1 MKPKKCHLRTFL
13 TKKQYAF
20 TLARL
25 SVILLGISLN
35 FFFPCILV
43 LWQQRDCGFL
53 FFGPK
58 NRALPKST
66 RIPSYSITQG
76 AHVIFQLS
84 KSEAAAASSSRTT
97 QWDTFF
103 VQRFHFLLQISK
115 NTYCIQVQVLKTI
128 RYTRSIEQ
136 PLPNHHLHTYCHIVQ
151 ALLAFKSKGLKGGSS
166 SSGDF

>member
-1 MKPKKCHLRTFL
+1 MAPLYFQVLKKCFMKPKKCHLRTFL

-35 FFFPCILV
+35 YFFRCILV
-43 LWQQRDCGFL
+43 LWQWRDGGFL

-84 KSEAAAASSSRTT
+84 KSEAAAASSRTT
-97 QWDTFF
+97 QWDTSF
-103 VQRFHFLLQISK
+103 VQRFHFLLQI
-115 NTYCIQVQVLKTI
+115 NANIF
-128 RYTRSIEQ
+128 IE
-136 PLPNHHLHTYCHIVQ
+136 Y
-151 ALLAFKSKGLKGGSS
+151 KY
-166 SSGDF
+166 